1 MAPIFEKLQTNH
13 PNDWLLAVEIIELLK
28 DRHEPQLLQEVM
40 NYLEKLKEKRTEV
53 AHLIAGGLDLIF
65 GKEKA

>member
-53 AHLIAGGLDLIF
+53 AQLIAGGLDLIF